1 MGIFKE
7 TTMNKKLYEK
17 VYKELSKVIKKKN
30 IKTNENMRN
39 HTTLK
44 IGGEATIL
52 IEPKSELEI
61 KHIVEVAKNNNI
73 KVYTIGRGSN
83 ILIDDNGLDGIVIK
97 LSNKFSSVA
106 LHGEIMIA
114 RAGVSLASIAKVAMR
129 NSLSG
134 LEFASGIPGTL
145 GGAIM
150 MNAGAYGG
158 EMKNIVE
165 WVTILKEDGTV
176 KELSCEDMQFSYR
189 DSILSK
195 NPNWIVLSAK
205 LNLKKS
211 TQNEILKEMLTRNE
225 KRVISQPLDKHNC
238 GSTFKR
244 PEGYFAGELIEN
256 CGLKGFSHNGVS
268 VSEKHAGFIV
278 NEGNSTAED
287 MLHVINIVKKSVKD
301 KFGVTL
307 EEEVKYLN

>member
-1 MGIFKE
+1 
-7 TTMNKKLYEK
+7 
-17 VYKELSKVIKKKN
+17 
-30 IKTNENMRN
+30 
-39 HTTLK
+39 
-44 IGGEATIL
+44 
-52 IEPKSELEI
+52 
-61 KHIVEVAKNNNI
+61 
-73 KVYTIGRGSN
+73 
-83 ILIDDNGLDGIVIK
+83 
-97 LSNKFSSVA
+97 
-106 LHGEIMIA
+106 MIA